1 MIKMVSVVPQPET
14 VKAIREKIGMTE
26 TALGKA
32 MGYEL
37 RAWQRKEA
45 ISDNLSRYNKTSLR
59 PGEYNMLMLI
69 AGVHPN
75 YRLDKEFSPDDMVK
89 DPATAADVRRLRTAL
104 GLKHAEIAALFG
116 YKPAS
121 WQTKEKAAQ
130 RGVKLKSGEYNFLLL
145 LAGEHPSLKLV
156 AKGEAGRYEDR
167 RYL

>member
-14 VKAIREKIGMTE
+14 VKMLRGKMGMTE
-26 TALGKA
+26 TALGA
-32 MGYEL
+32 VMGYEL

-45 ISDNLSRYNKTSLR
+45 ISDDLSQYNKTSLR

-69 AGVHPN
+69 AGVHPD
-75 YRLDKEFSPDDMVK
+75 YRLNRTFSPDDMVK
-89 DPATAADVRRLRTAL
+89 EPATAEDVRRLRLAL

-130 RGVKLKSGEYNFLLL
+130 RGVKLKTGEFNFLLL
-145 LAGEHPSLKLV
+145 LAGEHPSLQLV
-156 AKGEAGRYEDR
+156 EKVKQDQ
-167 RYL
+167 LPT